1 MHIATSSVSV
11 LGFFADPRLH
21 VIGSCEC
28 GGLSLLLLHHT
39 AFGVHSIC
47 EIKNAE
53 EKVDRCCP
61 NYCVMI
67 DIVGVDYVYTILHTM
82 YIAMYLYS

>member
-39 AFGVHSIC
+39 AFGVHSIYD
-47 EIKNAE
+47 IKNAGE
-53 EKVDRCCP
+53 EVGRCYP
-61 NYCVMI
+61 NYYDCYNRQ
-67 DIVGVDYVYTILHTM
+67 VGCGLCIHYTVYSYVPC
-82 YIAMYLYS
+82 